1 MINVNFTSESGET
14 TYSYSWQNCG
24 GNKNVN
30 FELENPS
37 YTWCTVTHTPENSKV
52 KIHADAVPARQ
63 RDPRNAKV
71 LMKVND
77 VTCDEFFYVS
87 QPGQPCGCSAFAPIE
102 IGATFPSSGA
112 AVGTVIGSYYNDT
125 TCDASKITITGDL
138 QAGAVG
144 GQIKL
149 TSAVGSYNDGRTF
162 NVIFNYNGS
171 ECTRGTCT
179 QSAASC
185 RCTTITA
192 TTYTFAPDHRCG
204 SISPVT
210 VLKID
215 DCCSIVTG
223 ITGDDYDKFTVS
235 VGGDLSAGE
244 KMVSVCPKSE
254 NMDEVDRTALISVTA
269 TCGNETCYSSV
280 TVTQAHT
287 AYTPSCSCGQF
298 TNAVIT
304 GITYPIAS
312 SGIGSTYQ
320 TLWEAY
326 VSSKVCVN
334 ACSIDTT
341 PSSYP
346 PSQLI
351 PEESITSVTDSTYD
365 GVSCKKIT
373 LSAKK
378 MPANERGGINTLLYT
393 LSVNNKACSIIL
405 IDQKSQIPC
414 SCEYFVSD
422 GLVRQLVTALP
433 KSGTTELVMIGS
445 GNTHGCGELIA
456 NPQTPNIMINSFSA
470 QTKEIEIEIGGEM
483 VVVDKNYYWW
493 ALFNDISSSVIGD
506 ANCSI
511 FFKYFDR
518 DGVEQTCNEHFE
530 ITQTDD
536 LCDCPTFA
544 SETNSLAISGR
555 AYGSYDDPIDPAR
568 ITPETIGTLNY
579 SWERYDSMSNAMCQ
593 FVAAESNVSWCK
605 AYANYNGSSTNLEIV
620 AERNTSTSA
629 RTAIVTFTGIS
640 NIRKNNGTL
649 GLITRNYYYHY
660 CKEYLD
666 ANGKYDTCGNVIKYY
681 ITQEPFGACDCENS
695 GFEMRTYENP
705 TAYCR
710 STSYSW
716 EFNTNLCG
724 EATFESTYV
733 NASGQPTS
741 YDWVWNSR
749 IEDVGTNIK
758 KFTAYYN
765 ENGSDKERTF
775 YVRLTMNLIGDGGAT
790 YTCNKL
796 LSLTQGSACGC
807 ECIFLTRD
815 TVEVSYDGGTINIP
829 IANTICATADKI
841 NATFDGQYSWMRG
854 ITAFESGGITYI
866 SVIVDYSNQTTD
878 RRGYINVT
886 IQGTDCSS
894 NSITIKQEKN
904 SCAYCEAISGDILTA
919 HIIAYAA
926 NTTESKPIASP
937 RWSSC
942 DRVEKLDYSKVD
954 TGYGT
959 GWFNITTNVY
969 NRALEVSCDNNTG
982 VERVAKVM
990 IIPKDSINQPTIDGC
1005 EIECIIKQ
1013 LGASSDCDCTKMSND
1028 DNYLHIEATPLSDG
1042 TYYIAPGS
1050 TLYLGYIQ
1058 LDSDLAPC
1066 LSYIATNAQPG
1077 AARMTISQ
1085 RTGGRTTFDIY
1096 VTATSTATD
1105 TAGCTLTRADISK
1118 DRGCWSKGFTFKFRT
1133 D

>member
-1 MINVNFTSESGET
+1 MINVDFTANSGET
-14 TYSYSWQNCG
+14 VYSYSWQNCDSDG
-24 GNKNVN
+24 IRVD
-30 FELENPS
+30 FEVEDVS
-37 YTWCTVTHTPENSKV
+37 DTWCTVTKIPETSSV
-52 KIHADAVPARQ
+52 KIKVDAVPAGGDS
-63 RDPRNAKV
+63 RDANV
-71 LMKVND
+71 LVKVND
-77 VTCDEFFYVS
+77 DRCTEYFHVT
-87 QPGQPCGCSAFAPIE
+87 QP
-102 IGATFPSSGA
+102 
-112 AVGTVIGSYYNDT
+112 
-125 TCDASKITITGDL
+125 
-138 QAGAVG
+138 
-144 GQIKL
+144 
-149 TSAVGSYNDGRTF
+149 
-162 NVIFNYNGS
+162 
-171 ECTRGTCT
+171 
-179 QSAASC
+179 AASPSC
-185 RCTTITA
+185 QCAIITSLP
-192 TTYTFAPDHRCG
+192 YTFASNDSCIN
-204 SISPVT
+204 SEKIVF
-210 VLKID
+210 KID
-215 DCCSIVTG
+215 DCCSIETG
-223 ITGDDYDKFTVS
+223 ITGNDYNEFTVS
-235 VGGDLSAGE
+235 VGGDVSTGE
-244 KMVSVCPKSE
+244 KIVSVCPKSE
-254 NMDEVDRTALISVTA
+254 NNTQTDRAATVTVTA
-269 TCGNETCYSSV
+269 TCGNETCSSE
-280 TVTQAHT
+280 TWVTQAHT
-287 AYTPSCSCGQF
+287 AYTPTCNCVQF

-326 VSSKVCVN
+326 VNSEVCVN

-341 PSSYP
+341 PSSWP
-346 PSQLI
+346 PPQLI

-373 LSAKK
+373 LSAKN
-378 MPANERGGINTLLYT
+378 MSANERGGVNTLFYT
-393 LSVNNKACSIIL
+393 LNVNNEVCSVIL
-405 IDQKSQIPC
+405 IYQDSQIPC
-414 SCEYFVSD
+414 TCEYFVSD

-470 QTKEIEIEIGGEM
+470 QTEEIEIEIGGEM

-493 ALFNDISSSVIGD
+493 ASFNDISSSVIGD

-530 ITQTDD
+530 IIQTDD

-544 SETNSLAISGR
+544 SETNNLTISGR

-568 ITPETIGTLNY
+568 ISPEKIGTLNY
-579 SWERYDSMSNAMCQ
+579 SWEKYDSMSNAMCQ

-605 AYANYNGSSTNLEIV
+605 AYANYNGGSSTNLEIV
-620 AERNTSTSA
+620 AEMNSGASA

-640 NIRKNNGTL
+640 NARKNNGTL
-649 GLITRNYYYHY
+649 GLITSNYYYHY

-666 ANGKYDTCGNVIKYY
+666 ANGRYNTCGNAITYY
-681 ITQEPFGACDCENS
+681 ITQKPFGACDCENS
-695 GFEMRTYENP
+695 GFEMRSYENP
-705 TAYCR
+705 TVYCR
-710 STSYSW
+710 STSNSW

-733 NASGQPTS
+733 NASDQPTS
-741 YDWVWNSR
+741 YDWVRNSR
-749 IEDVGTNIK
+749 IEDVGTNRK
-758 KFTAYYN
+758 KLTVYYN
-765 ENGSDKERTF
+765 ENESASTRTF

-790 YTCNKL
+790 YVCNKL
-796 LSLTQGSACGC
+796 LSLTQGSACSC

-829 IANTICATADKI
+829 IAKTICATADKI

-854 ITAFESGGITYI
+854 ITAFESGGTTYI

-894 NSITIKQEKN
+894 NSITIEQEKN
-904 SCAYCEAISGDILTA
+904 SCAYCEAISGDILTT
-919 HIIAYAA
+919 HIVYFRANPTGSKTFAYP
-926 NTTESKPIASP
+926 SQ
-937 RWSSC
+937 SSC
-942 DRVEKLDYSKVD
+942 DRVKKLDYSKVD

-959 GWFNITTNVY
+959 DWFNINVRTSVY
-969 NRALEVSCDNNTG
+969 PGALEASCDNNTG
-982 VERVAKVM
+982 VERVAKVV
-990 IIPKDSINQPTIDGC
+990 IIPKDSYNQPTIDGC

-1013 LGASSDCDCTKMSND
+1013 EGASSDCDCTKMSND

-1085 RTGGRTTFDIY
+1085 RAGGRTTFDIY

-1105 TAGCTLTRADISK
+1105 TAGCTLTRADMSE

-1133 D
+1133 N